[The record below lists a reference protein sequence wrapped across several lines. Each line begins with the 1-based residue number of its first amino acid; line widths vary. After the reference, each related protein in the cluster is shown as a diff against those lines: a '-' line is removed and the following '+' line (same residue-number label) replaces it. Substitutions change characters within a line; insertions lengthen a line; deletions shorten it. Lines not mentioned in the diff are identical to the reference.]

1 MKIDNNT
8 ALVEDSFGN
17 GIVVRRGGN
26 TLRLSIKLNGTTKE
40 RKIGEIDMPTRT
52 LTVTRNRAKH
62 LLQKGNAYGLNHKL
76 IAEATRFDTVRIVD
90 DFGRWDIP
98 REYILEN
105 GKFLLFAKQGFELQI
120 FISLEQIQQFKH
132 ETDGNGLPI

>member
-1 MKIDNNT
+1 MRIDDNT

-17 GIVVRRGGN
+17 AIIVRRGGN
-26 TLRLSIKLNGTTKE
+26 TLRLSIRLSKSPKE

>member
-1 MKIDNNT
+1 MMRIDNNT

-17 GIVVRRGGN
+17 GIIVRRGGN
-26 TLRLSIKLNGTTKE
+26 TLRLSIRLNGADKE
-40 RKIGEIDMPTRT
+40 RKIGEIDMQART
-52 LTVTRNRAKH
+52 LTVTRTRAKH

-90 DFGRWDIP
+90 DYGRWDIP

-120 FISLEQIQQFKH
+120 FISLEQIEPFK
-132 ETDGNGLPI
+132 L

>member
-8 ALVEDSFGN
+8 AIVEDSFGN
-17 GIVVRRGGN
+17 GIIVRRGGN
-26 TLRLSIKLNGTTKE
+26 TLRLSIRLANNPKE
-40 RKIGEIDMPTRT
+40 RKIGDIDMPTRT

-76 IAEATRFDTVRIVD
+76 LAEATRFDTVRIVD

>member
-8 ALVEDSFGN
+8 AIVEDSFGN
-17 GIVVRRGGN
+17 GIIVRRGGN
-26 TLRLSIKLNGTTKE
+26 TLRLSIKLANQNKE

-52 LTVTRNRAKH
+52 LTITRNRAKH

>member
-1 MKIDNNT
+1 MRIDDNT
-8 ALVEDSFGN
+8 AIVEDSFGN
-17 GIVVRRGGN
+17 GIIVRRGGN
-26 TLRLSIKLNGTTKE
+26 TLRLSIRLANNPKE

-52 LTVTRNRAKH
+52 LTITRNRAKH

-76 IAEATRFDTVRIVD
+76 IADATRFDTVRIVD

-105 GKFLLFAKQGFELQI
+105 GKFLLFAKKGFELQI

>member
-17 GIVVRRGGN
+17 GIIVRRGGN
-26 TLRLSIKLNGTTKE
+26 TLRLSIRLANNPKE
-40 RKIGEIDMPTRT
+40 RKIGEIDMSTRT